1 MVTTKRCAYGTCR
14 NDSRYPRSWKR
25 NLNGDPVK
33 FFHFPGAHRQ
43 NERRQR
49 WITACHRGDTFVC
62 TKDSYIC
69 STHFVG
75 GNGPTKEYPDPIS
88 AIASK
93 EKVKRLNRKRK
104 ASDEREADKERSKK
118 ICLERSAAKTLLT
131 LHLHT
136 GKSIEEHEAAGTLL
150 DLSLESVVSAK
161 EAEIEGLQEMEE
173 QIIDQ
178 FPEPLPDDEPITSH
192 VDRDTQTDK
201 KMLRECG
208 TQTSGTDK
216 LMKMLFM
223 MKVMDPQKTYHYTG
237 MSKECLELIYGEV
250 KEKSQRMNVWKG
262 SRKTKTGKL
271 QDRYMK
277 NRKELAK
284 LTSKEQFVF
293 TLVRLR
299 RNPSLEMLCDIFG
312 ITTGT
317 GSRIFITWIL
327 FLGKE
332 LLFLLLFQQ
341 RRN

>member
-1 MVTTKRCAYGTCR
+1 MVLVETIPDTLGLGKEIQMVIQ
-14 NDSRYPRSWKR
+14 
-25 NLNGDPVK
+25 LN
-33 FFHFPGAHRQ
+33 FSISLAHIDKMRDGKGGLS
-43 NERRQR
+43 
-49 WITACHRGDTFVC
+49 TACHRGDTFVC

-69 STHFVG
+69 SIHFVG

-173 QIIDQ
+173 QIIEH
-178 FPEPLPDDEPITSH
+178 FPEPLPDDEPIDSH

-271 QDRYMK
+271 QDRTGK
-277 NRKELAK
+277 
-284 LTSKEQFVF
+284 SW
-293 TLVRLR
+293 
-299 RNPSLEMLCDIFG
+299 PSLQPKNNLC
-312 ITTGT
+312 
-317 GSRIFITWIL
+317 
-327 FLGKE
+327 
-332 LLFLLLFQQ
+332 LLL
-341 RRN
+341 

>member
-1 MVTTKRCAYGTCR
+1 MVLVETIPDTLG
-14 NDSRYPRSWKR
+14 
-25 NLNGDPVK
+25 
-33 FFHFPGAHRQ
+33 HFPGAHRQ

-69 STHFVG
+69 SVHFVG

-93 EKVKRLNRKRK
+93 EKVKWLNRKRK

-118 ICLERSAAKTLLT
+118 ICLERSASKTLLT

-173 QIIDQ
+173 QIIEH
-178 FPEPLPDDEPITSH
+178 FPEPLPDNEPIDSN

-201 KMLRECG
+201 KMLRGCG

-216 LMKMLFM
+216 LMKMLIFM
-223 MKVMDPQKTYHYTG
+223 IKVMDPQKTYHYTG
-237 MSKECLELIYGEV
+237 TLTLNTFGHEYKKNGNLSKPG
-250 KEKSQRMNVWKG
+250 
-262 SRKTKTGKL
+262 
-271 QDRYMK
+271 D
-277 NRKELAK
+277 
-284 LTSKEQFVF
+284 
-293 TLVRLR
+293 
-299 RNPSLEMLCDIFG
+299 
-312 ITTGT
+312 
-317 GSRIFITWIL
+317 
-327 FLGKE
+327 
-332 LLFLLLFQQ
+332 
-341 RRN
+341 